1 MPDGAAPRLRAVR
14 LAIAAVTKPVHRAT
28 PHRSALVGVEA
39 FTLLSARAFP
49 RHAHDQF
56 GIGVLLDGAQRS
68 WSGIGQVEAFAGDTI
83 MVNPGE
89 VHDGVPV
96 RETGRCWRMLYLDPG
111 LVSRELGEGALRG
124 EIASPTVR
132 DPVLA
137 GLFTGLFAKLTAQVP
152 EPLEIEGSLLLC
164 LDRVR
169 RRHWSTPPGT
179 AGCPPA
185 VGRAKQ
191 RIDDDPATA
200 ISLAELAAF
209 AGVSR
214 FQLLR
219 GFAREFGLTP
229 HAYVMQERV
238 RLARRRLRA
247 GQSIAEAALDA
258 GFADQSHM
266 TRAFVRQLGV
276 TPGRY
281 RAATL
286 A

>member
-1 MPDGAAPRLRAVR
+1 
-14 LAIAAVTKPVHRAT
+14 VTKPVHRAT

-39 FTLLSARAFP
+39 FTLVSARAFP

-89 VHDGVPV
+89 VHDGLPV
-96 RETGRCWRMLYLDPG
+96 RESGRCWRMLYLDPG

-124 EIASPTVR
+124 EIARPTVR

-137 GLFTGLFAKLTAQVP
+137 GLFTGLFAKLTAQAP
-152 EPLEIEGSLLLC
+152 EPLAIEGSLLLC

-169 RRHWSTPPGT
+169 RHWSTPARS
-179 AGCPPA
+179 AGSRPA
-185 VGRAKQ
+185 IGRAKQ
-191 RIDDDPATA
+191 CIDDDPAA
-200 ISLAELAAF
+200 GLSLAELAAT

-238 RLARRRLRA
+238 RLARRLLRA
-247 GQSIAEAALDA
+247 GQSIAEAALDS

-281 RAATL
+281 QAATL